1 MRKKLIGMMLTLALI
16 ISALAAVP
24 MTVQA
29 DTMMVVTV
37 GADLTEEQKMSGL
50 ISEAI

>member
-1 MRKKLIGMMLTLALI
+1 MRKKLLSMMLTLALI

-29 DTMMVVTV
+29 DSMMVVTI
-37 GADLTEEQKMSGL
+37 GDDLSEEQKNMIL
-50 ISEAI
+50 K